1 MNRHLRNGSLI
12 IALSAALAACMPPNA
27 STSAKK
33 PESVEERAAYSIG
46 FMTGKSI
53 AMQAP
58 SLNID
63 QFAAGVRDAFAKKDG
78 KITQDE
84 MKAALMAYEEKMRAD
99 AMAKM
104 EKDSSEAQTKGA
116 AFLAENGKT
125 AGVTTTASGLQYEVI
140 KQGTGAKPAATD
152 TVKVHYEGKLLDG
165 TVFDS
170 SIKRGEPV
178 SFPLNRVIPGWTEGV
193 QLMPVG
199 SKYKFTIPANLAYG
213 DQGAGPIPPHS
224 VLQFEVELLEIV
236 K

>member
-12 IALSAALAACMPPNA
+12 AALSVAIVGCMPPNA

-33 PESVEERAAYSIG
+33 PESVEDRAAYAIG
-46 FMTGKSI
+46 FMSGKSI

-58 SLNID
+58 SLNVD
-63 QFAAGVRDAFAKKDG
+63 QFAAGVRDAFGKKDG
-78 KITQDE
+78 KITEEE
-84 MKAALMAYEEKMRAD
+84 MKTALMAFEEKMRSE

-104 EKDSSEAQTKGA
+104 EKDSSAAKAQGTT
-116 AFLAENGKT
+116 FLAENGKKS
-125 AGVTTTASGLQYEVI
+125 GVTTTASGLQYEVL

-170 SIKRGEPV
+170 SVQRGEPV

-193 QLMPVG
+193 QLMTVG
-199 SKYKFTIPANLAYG
+199 SKYKFVIPSELAYG

-224 VLQFEVELLEIV
+224 VLQFEVELLSIE

>member
-12 IALSAALAACMPPNA
+12 IALSAALAACMPPN

-33 PESVEERAAYSIG
+33 PESVDERAAYAIG
-46 FMTGKSI
+46 FMTGKSSS
-53 AMQAP
+53 AQAP
-58 SLNID
+58 SLNVD
-63 QFAAGVRDAFAKKDG
+63 QFAAGFRDAYAKKDG

-84 MKAALMAYEEKMRAD
+84 MKEALIAFEKKIREEAV
-99 AMAKM
+99 AKM
-104 EKDSSEAQTKGA
+104 QKDASEAQTKGTT
-116 AFLAENGKT
+116 FLAENGKK

-140 KQGTGAKPAATD
+140 TMGTGAKPAATD

-165 TVFDS
+165 SVFDS
-170 SIKRGEPV
+170 SIQRGEPV

-199 SKYKFTIPANLAYG
+199 SKFKFTIPANLAYG
-213 DQGAGPIPPHS
+213 EQGAGPIPPHS
-224 VLQFEVELLEIV
+224 VLQFEVELLDIV

>member
-12 IALSAALAACMPPNA
+12 VAISAALAACMPP
-27 STSAKK
+27 TPSAKK

-46 FMTGKSI
+46 FMTGKSSS
-53 AMQAP
+53 AQAP
-58 SLNID
+58 SLNVD
-63 QFAAGVRDAFAKKDG
+63 QFAAGFRDAYAKKEA

-84 MKAALMAYEEKMRAD
+84 MKAALMEFEKKMREE

-104 EKDSSEAQTKGA
+104 QKESSEAQTKGA
-116 AFLAENGKT
+116 AFLAENGKKP
-125 AGVTTTASGLQYEVI
+125 GVTTTASGLQYEVI

-170 SIKRGEPV
+170 SIQRGEPV

-199 SKYKFTIPANLAYG
+199 SKYKFVIPAKLAYG
-213 DQGAGPIPPHS
+213 EQGAGPIPPNS